1 MANDKNR
8 EPEFT
13 VTDRRKYNL
22 DEIMQS
28 PPAEENAPPSA
39 DTDDLTKSAEAAGP
53 ALDHPDDAPAGI
65 VTPNPNHDQDD
76 HVPADSAQ
84 SAPGIEEGWDSPSH
98 DEQSAQS
105 KAYQESGRN
114 LDSAL
119 DAQQPGLSQQ
129 VGAAS
134 FDRLVALISTQA
146 LLLMGALAPE
156 GQQPRVDVVGARQ
169 QIDLLDILKE
179 KTQGNLD
186 IKEQSMLDNTLFEL
200 RMMFIEIMNAFAKSP
215 IQKA

>member
-28 PPAEENAPPSA
+28 PASEVTAPQQEQTHDFSKPAETP
-39 DTDDLTKSAEAAGP
+39 
-53 ALDHPDDAPAGI
+53 APA
-65 VTPNPNHDQDD
+65 PESALPD
-76 HVPADSAQ
+76 AQ
-84 SAPGIEEGWDSPSH
+84 SAPPIPMPLEEGWESPSH

-105 KAYQESGRN
+105 QAYQESGRH

>member
-22 DEIMQS
+22 DEILQS
-28 PPAEENAPPSA
+28 PPAEETKPQPEEAGDFAKPAEASRAAVEAAPP
-39 DTDDLTKSAEAAGP
+39 DE
-53 ALDHPDDAPAGI
+53 H
-65 VTPNPNHDQDD
+65 
-76 HVPADSAQ
+76 
-84 SAPGIEEGWDSPSH
+84 SAPSIAIPIPAPIPIEEGWDSPSN

-105 KAYQESGRN
+105 QAYQESGRH

>member
-1 MANDKNR
+1 MATEKNR

-22 DEIMQS
+22 DEILQS
-28 PPAEENAPPSA
+28 PAREENAPPPDEAQAFANPTETSEPA
-39 DTDDLTKSAEAAGP
+39 QDHTDDVSARDPLQG
-53 ALDHPDDAPAGI
+53 
-65 VTPNPNHDQDD
+65 
-76 HVPADSAQ
+76 S
-84 SAPGIEEGWDSPSH
+84 PGIEEGWESPSH

-105 KAYQESGRN
+105 QAYQESGRH

-129 VGAAS
+129 IGAAS

-169 QIDLLDILKE
+169 QIDLLDILRE
-179 KTQGNLD
+179 KTQSNLD
-186 IKEQSMLDNTLFEL
+186 VKEQSMLDNTLFEL

-215 IQKA
+215 IQKV

>member
-22 DEIMQS
+22 DEILQS
-28 PPAEENAPPSA
+28 PPAEETKPQPEEAHDLAKPAEAPTAAAEGAAPDAHSAPPF
-39 DTDDLTKSAEAAGP
+39 P
-53 ALDHPDDAPAGI
+53 
-65 VTPNPNHDQDD
+65 
-76 HVPADSAQ
+76 VPV
-84 SAPGIEEGWDSPSH
+84 PIEEGWDSPSN

-105 KAYQESGRN
+105 KAYQESGRH

>member
-1 MANDKNR
+1 MANEKNR

-22 DEIMQS
+22 DDIMNS
-28 PPAEENAPPSA
+28 PASQEEA
-39 DTDDLTKSAEAAGP
+39 
-53 ALDHPDDAPAGI
+53 
-65 VTPNPNHDQDD
+65 
-76 HVPADSAQ
+76 SAQ
-84 SAPGIEEGWDSPSH
+84 PEQQASSNGSATAEMQPPTETPVETPSGIEEGWESPSEA
-98 DEQSAQS
+98 DQSAQS
-105 KAYQESGRN
+105 AAYQESGRH

-119 DAQQPGLSQQ
+119 DSQQPGLSQQ
-129 VGAAS
+129 IGAAS

-169 QIDLLDILKE
+169 QIDLLEVLKE
-179 KTQGNLD
+179 KTKGNLD
-186 IKEQSMLDNTLFEL
+186 VKEQSMLDNTLFEL
-200 RMMFIEIMNAFAKSP
+200 RMMFIEIMNAFAKTP